1 MPATPIVLTIATRS
15 NLLSLQ
21 DTVSL
26 IGRTQTRL
34 STGLRVN
41 SPIDN
46 ASAFFNAQSLRLRGD
61 DFGSAKDNIG
71 QAISTV
77 KSGLD
82 GLTAVTDVLSQM
94 KALAEKVLS
103 GQGSAAALNTQFNEL
118 RAQLDNV
125 VTDSSYQGVNLI
137 SGSNTLKVNF
147 NESAAAEQT
156 ITGTTNS
163 ASGLAL
169 NTQSISNASVAS
181 DAIAAL
187 ATALSSVRDRST
199 TLGSNASFLQVRLDF
214 NTKYINDLKEGADK
228 LTLADSN
235 EEAANLTALQ
245 TRQQVGISALAL
257 AAQSERSILALF
269 Q

>member
-1 MPATPIVLTIATRS
+1 MPASSIVLSISTRG

-21 DTVSL
+21 DTVTL
-26 IGRTQTRL
+26 IGRTQQRL

-46 ASAFFNAQSLRLRGD
+46 ASAFFNAQSLRNRGD
-61 DFGSAKDNIG
+61 DYASAKDSIG
-71 QAISTV
+71 QGINTV

-82 GLTAVTDVLSQM
+82 GLTAITDVLNQM
-94 KALAEKVLS
+94 KALAEQVLS
-103 GQGSAAALNTQFNEL
+103 GQGTAASLNTQFNEL
-118 RAQLDNV
+118 RAQLDNL
-125 VTDSSYQGVNLI
+125 VTDASYQGVNLI
-137 SGSNTLKVNF
+137 SGSNTLKINF

-169 NTQSISNASVAS
+169 NAVSISNASMAS
-181 DAIAAL
+181 DAIVSLAA
-187 ATALSSVRDRST
+187 ALSSVRDRST

-214 NTKYINDLKEGADK
+214 NTKYINDLREGADK

-257 AAQSERSILALF
+257 AATSERSILSLF
-269 Q
+269 S

>member
-1 MPATPIVLTIATRS
+1 MAASNIVLTLATRS

-21 DTVSL
+21 DTVKL
-26 IGRTQTRL
+26 VGRTQQRL

-46 ASAFFNAQSLRLRGD
+46 ASAFFNAQSLRFRGD
-61 DFGSAKDNIG
+61 DFAAAKDNIG

-82 GLTAVTDVLSQM
+82 GLTAVTDVLNQM
-94 KALAEKVLS
+94 KALAEQVLS
-103 GQGSAAALNTQFNEL
+103 GQGSSTALNTQFNEL
-118 RAQLDNV
+118 RAQLDNI
-125 VTDSSYQGVNLI
+125 VTDASYQGVNLI
-137 SGSNTLKVNF
+137 NNASTLKVNF

-163 ASGLAL
+163 ASGLSL
-169 NTQSISNASVAS
+169 NTQSISNASMAS

-269 Q
+269 S

>member
-1 MPATPIVLTIATRS
+1 MAASSIVLSISTRA

-26 IGRTQTRL
+26 IGRTQQRL

-46 ASAFFNAQSLRLRGD
+46 ASAFFNANSLRSRGD

-94 KALAEKVLS
+94 KALAEQVLS
-103 GQGSAAALNTQFNEL
+103 GQGSASALNTQFNEL

-125 VTDSSYQGVNLI
+125 VSDSSYQGVNLI

-147 NESAAAEQT
+147 NETELCAEVGDGV
-156 ITGTTNS
+156 TG
-163 ASGLAL
+163 
-169 NTQSISNASVAS
+169 
-181 DAIAAL
+181 
-187 ATALSSVRDRST
+187 
-199 TLGSNASFLQVRLDF
+199 
-214 NTKYINDLKEGADK
+214 
-228 LTLADSN
+228 
-235 EEAANLTALQ
+235 
-245 TRQQVGISALAL
+245 
-257 AAQSERSILALF
+257 
-269 Q
+269 